1 MLSDIVLYV
10 GGSPQRKVLQ
20 FHYDIFLGVRKIGDF
35 ILIVWEDTDVFFA
48 SYKGFFTRKN
58 QCSI

>member
-20 FHYDIFLGVRKIGDF
+20 FHYDIFLG
-35 ILIVWEDTDVFFA
+35 ILPIVIKDTNWELHKVISF
-48 SYKGFFTRKN
+48 
-58 QCSI
+58 